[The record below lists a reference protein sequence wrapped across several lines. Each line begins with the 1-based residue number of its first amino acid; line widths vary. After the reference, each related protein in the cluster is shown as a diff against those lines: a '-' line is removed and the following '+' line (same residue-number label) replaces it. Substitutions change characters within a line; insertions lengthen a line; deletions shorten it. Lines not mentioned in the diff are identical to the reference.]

1 MDGESQLPRML
12 SRASDIWYMCGT
24 VAGPFPTIYDAFA
37 MWQGEEANP
46 GDQRW
51 WRAMTW
57 QRTECHPTCITMP
70 GDCKSI
76 SLIPPFNCIL
86 IHHAFPDSLIS
97 NPTQWRERACVCVG
111 LHVSLHMGTCM
122 LSDYF
127 LCMSAGIIWY
137 VQSFYIRTCMLTPC
151 TTNLLVF
158 VNKDLLLL
166 VHAMWVHM
174 GLLRGMLASS
184 HVGVCVLLLDDI
196 HHMACGFVGVCMLP
210 LDDIHRTL
218 GTA

>member
-1 MDGESQLPRML
+1 
-12 SRASDIWYMCGT
+12 
-24 VAGPFPTIYDAFA
+24 
-37 MWQGEEANP
+37 
-46 GDQRW
+46 
-51 WRAMTW
+51 
-57 QRTECHPTCITMP
+57 
-70 GDCKSI
+70 
-76 SLIPPFNCIL
+76 
-86 IHHAFPDSLIS
+86 
-97 NPTQWRERACVCVG
+97 
-111 LHVSLHMGTCM
+111 
-122 LSDYF
+122 
-127 LCMSAGIIWY
+127 
-137 VQSFYIRTCMLTPC
+137 MLTPC